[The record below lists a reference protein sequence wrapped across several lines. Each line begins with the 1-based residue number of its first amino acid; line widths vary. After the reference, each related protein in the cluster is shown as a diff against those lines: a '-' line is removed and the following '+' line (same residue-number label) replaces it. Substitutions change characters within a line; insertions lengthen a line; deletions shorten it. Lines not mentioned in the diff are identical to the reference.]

1 MCSLMNWHDYGLKDE
16 KYPVPDSQRRVLV
29 AQDDGYIEMAEWT
42 GREFIHDW
50 PSASFSGP
58 PRPVVPRVRYW
69 CDLPDTPT
77 EDGDAPF

>member
-1 MCSLMNWHDYGLKDE
+1 MCIGIVWYELDQGDRQC
-16 KYPVPDSQRRVLV
+16 VPGKEGRYLV

-50 PSASFSGP
+50 PSASFYGSP

-77 EDGDAPF
+77 EDGESPY